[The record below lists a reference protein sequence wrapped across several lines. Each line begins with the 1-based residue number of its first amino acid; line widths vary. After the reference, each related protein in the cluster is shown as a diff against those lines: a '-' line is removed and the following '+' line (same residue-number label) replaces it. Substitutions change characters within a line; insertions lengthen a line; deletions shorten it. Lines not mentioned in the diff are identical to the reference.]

1 MATVSARERF
11 DLDMLKEFEFYVIYV
26 MIYGCEY
33 MGVNLFIQLFSYFV
47 VPSFL

>member
-1 MATVSARERF
+1 MPLFSARGRF
-11 DLDMLKEFEFYVIYV
+11 DLGVLKEFEFYVMYV
-26 MIYGCEY
+26 MIYS